1 MALNHVSPMFQVF
14 MKRRTAI
21 HCRQNNCVGA
31 VQWHRTMVPEF
42 VHDLLFSRRS
52 METSEF
58 TPGTDAQVIQDTFRV
73 YGSAFGLM
81 LFAFC
86 VVRKLK
92 PRLFNVRRWA
102 PKIQCELAQHNYG
115 FLSWIWRVYGP
126 TDEEILNQ
134 CGMDAVCFL
143 RVIRFGLKVSCVGI
157 VNSFWLLPMYA
168 TAALSNETAN
178 VQDPVEEMTTS
189 HLPSMSPRFVG
200 TVVAAYIVFLY
211 TMNLLLQE
219 FAWYT
224 KHRHAFLSKRTPRNY
239 TIYVTG
245 IPREYRSSELLLE
258 YFRSCFPPRSVL
270 EAHVAIDLPNL
281 SKLISNREA
290 VIANLEHA
298 LAVKQIHGYSPTHL
312 TLQGKVGSISTY
324 RKELR
329 LLNASISSAIRRI
342 QEKAEERH
350 RQLQL
355 GQEAC
360 ISRLEGY
367 TVESLESEE
376 MDLLSQRPHPQS
388 VDGDS
393 TQFRPVNDV
402 SPNDMPENLIFD
414 PYATLRTKKR
424 NFRDR
429 LSIFAMPEDL
439 ANRESD
445 PYSDEEMGAEEQF
458 PSMTPTSIQINQEVH
473 TDSQIETSV
482 DDDQS
487 IHRPELFSSHFD
499 NETSPQGEERN
510 SPTDGKFAIET
521 YNQTPSISHSELQ
534 DSLDAALSC
543 RSERYI
549 QFLGSSGKIVKVLV
563 SSGKIVKVLTGS
575 STDTIAREVGN
586 AIKEV
591 NVDNLKSVTDKGM
604 RTLKKSGVKGIK
616 RVTSVGTVALSEVV
630 HTAKD
635 LIIGNED
642 GNPRDAGF
650 VVFTKLSTTHAALQ
664 MIHHSKPYTMNVKEA
679 PEPHDI
685 FWDNVGKSE
694 KSRQVGQLISFALS
708 AILCFFWTI
717 PVSVISGFSEIDS
730 LKASVPFLATLVEMY
745 PWVAN
750 ALSQIA
756 PLLLIGLNS
765 LLPSILREF
774 AKAEGHIASSAVE
787 ASVFI
792 KLSVFM
798 IIQTFFV
805 SAISGGV
812 YAQLT
817 EILKDPAAIVD
828 LLGNSLPTRGTYFV
842 QIVLVTTFLG
852 QGLELLRVFPLVI
865 AFLRSKIGPNLTTK
879 ERNKIYRKYL
889 RPLSDPSEFEHA
901 QVFAI
906 VVLYFMVIFVYA
918 VISPII
924 NYFMALCFL
933 LMGTG
938 YRYQFISNYPPTPDS
953 GGKLWYGFVTICLS
967 CMVIAQITLV
977 GLLALKKATY
987 ALPCMAP
994 LMAITVYFTYY
1005 LRGKHSHVTNHLPT
1019 RDCLHLDRK
1028 HFANGI
1034 DDFDFVRN
1042 KYLQPVLL
1050 AKDEEPEDAIAESS
1064 QTRQPCC

>member
-1 MALNHVSPMFQVF
+1 M
-14 MKRRTAI
+14 
-21 HCRQNNCVGA
+21 
-31 VQWHRTMVPEF
+31 PEF
-42 VHDLLFSRRS
+42 VHDQLFSRRS
-52 METSEF
+52 METSDF
-58 TPGTDAQVIQDTFRV
+58 IPGTDAQVIKDTFRV

-102 PKIQCELAQHNYG
+102 PKIQCELAQQDYG
-115 FLSWIWRVYGP
+115 FLSWIWRIYGP
-126 TDEEILNQ
+126 TDEEILDQ

-157 VNSFWLLPMYA
+157 ANSIWLLPMYA
-168 TAALSNETAN
+168 TAELSNETAN
-178 VQDPVEEMTTS
+178 VQDPVEQMTTS

-200 TVVAAYIVFLY
+200 TVVAAYVVFLY
-211 TMNLLLQE
+211 TMNLLLHE
-219 FAWYT
+219 FTWYT

-239 TIYVTG
+239 AIYVTG
-245 IPREYRSSELLLE
+245 IPREYRSSELLLD
-258 YFRSCFPPRSVL
+258 YFRSCFPSRSVL
-270 EAHVAIDLPNL
+270 EAHVAVDLPNL

-324 RKELR
+324 RTDLR
-329 LLNASISSAIRRI
+329 LLNTSIGDAIRRI

-350 RQLQL
+350 KKLQE
-355 GQEAC
+355 GQETC
-360 ISRLEGY
+360 ISHLEGY

-376 MDLLSQRPHPQS
+376 MDLLSQRPHWQA
-388 VDGDS
+388 VDGDT
-393 TQFRPVNDV
+393 TQFHTVNVVSMIDV
-402 SPNDMPENLIFD
+402 PENLIFD

-429 LSIFAMPEDL
+429 LSIFAMPEDV
-439 ANRESD
+439 AHRESE
-445 PYSDEEMGAEEQF
+445 PYSDEEMGAEEQISSLT
-458 PSMTPTSIQINQEVH
+458 PSSIQIDREVQAH
-473 TDSQIETSV
+473 SQTEMPV
-482 DDDQS
+482 DDDKS
-487 IHRPELFSSHFD
+487 IQGSDCSCTPADHD
-499 NETSPQGEERN
+499 MSPRGDDR
-510 SPTDGKFAIET
+510 SFLTDAKFATET
-521 YNQTPSISHSELQ
+521 FNPTPWISDPELQ
-534 DSLDAALSC
+534 DNLDAALSC
-543 RSERYI
+543 RSERFI
-549 QFLGSSGKIVKVLV
+549 QLLGSSGKIVKVLV

-586 AIKEV
+586 VIKEV

-604 RTLKKSGVKGIK
+604 RTLKRSGVKGIK

-708 AILCFFWTI
+708 AVLCFFWTI
-717 PVSVISGFSEIDS
+717 PVSVISGISEIDS
-730 LKASVPFLATLVEMY
+730 LKTSVPFLASLVEAY
-745 PWVAN
+745 PWVAS

-774 AKAEGHIASSAVE
+774 AKVEGHIASSAVE
-787 ASVFI
+787 ASLFV

-817 EILKDPAAIVD
+817 QILKDPGAVVD
-828 LLGNSLPTRGTYFV
+828 LLANSLPTRGTYFV
-842 QIVLVTTFLG
+842 QLVLVTTFLG
-852 QGLELLRVFPLVI
+852 QGLELLRVVPLVI

-879 ERNKIYRKYL
+879 EQNKTYRKYL

-901 QVFAI
+901 QVFAN

-924 NYFMALCFL
+924 NYFMAICFL

-994 LMAITVYFTYY
+994 LMAITVYFTHY
-1005 LRGKHSHVTNHLPT
+1005 LRGKHSYVTNHLPT
-1019 RDCLHLDRK
+1019 RECLHLDRK

-1042 KYLQPVLL
+1042 KYVQPALL
-1050 AKDEEPEDAIAESS
+1050 AKDEQPEDEITESS
-1064 QTRQPCC
+1064 HTRQRCCC